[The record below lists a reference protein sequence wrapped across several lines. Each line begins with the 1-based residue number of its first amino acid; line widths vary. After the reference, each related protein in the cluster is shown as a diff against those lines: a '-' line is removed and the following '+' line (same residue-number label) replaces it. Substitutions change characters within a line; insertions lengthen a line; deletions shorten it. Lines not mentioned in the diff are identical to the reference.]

1 MRSCQLIDE
10 ILHPLATESTRS
22 ASEERRSIEDCAR
35 SSAESWR
42 SRRAASRSCEA
53 AASKFPAKFSRASA
67 RSSRRCARYIARIG
81 VLVADYGQSIPIL
94 GESIPTISLRL
105 RPLWAASA
113 NWFFAHGSPELHT
126 KSDTETGVVDT
137 DPQPVA
143 TTGPLSAASCAGW
156 SMASLTALGVTVSYD
171 PPSRNV
177 TASVRPDARC
187 SEMGVG
193 GT

>member
-1 MRSCQLIDE
+1 M
-10 ILHPLATESTRS
+10 
-22 ASEERRSIEDCAR
+22 
-35 SSAESWR
+35 
-42 SRRAASRSCEA
+42 
-53 AASKFPAKFSRASA
+53 
-67 RSSRRCARYIARIG
+67 
-81 VLVADYGQSIPIL
+81 LVADYGQSIPIF

-137 DPQPVA
+137 EPQPVA

-171 PPSRNV
+171 PPTRNV

-193 GT
+193 GGIRINSVGIVDAYPAWGSAHVGARFGGDPVREVEPPNYGYRPRNSDARHTPRTKIRSAREEEQAGNRNQ